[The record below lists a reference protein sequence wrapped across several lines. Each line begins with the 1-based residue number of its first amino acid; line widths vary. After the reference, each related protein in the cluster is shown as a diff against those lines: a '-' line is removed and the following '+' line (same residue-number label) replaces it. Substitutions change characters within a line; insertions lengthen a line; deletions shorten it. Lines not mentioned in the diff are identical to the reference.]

1 MDMFAGKT
9 LIRADGSE
17 HPAEEALCDV
27 KVVALYFSA
36 HWCPPYHSEEDMV
49 KYMDECHGNW
59 YAIKYEDPWREE
71 LARKYVTGIPTLIVF
86 KMDGTVISSCGREEV
101 QDQGPEVFRRVGRS
115 GVGLSRLIARSLPLF
130 CWLDL
135 QPYAFYS
142 LPNNQSINYISC
154 NANIRMLTNI
164 KYDTTQ
170 FYIRKLIDFRTA
182 FDSILALFD
191 SY

>member
-17 HPAEEALCDV
+17 HPAEEVLCDV

-36 HWCPPYHSEEDMV
+36 HWCPPCRHFTPILADAYAEAKEALPCGAEVVFVSLDNSEEDMV

-101 QDQGPEVFRRVGRS
+101 QDQGPEAFRQW
-115 GVGLSRLIARSLPLF
+115 A
-130 CWLDL
+130 DK
-135 QPYAFYS
+135 A
-142 LPNNQSINYISC
+142 
-154 NANIRMLTNI
+154 
-164 KYDTTQ
+164 
-170 FYIRKLIDFRTA
+170 
-182 FDSILALFD
+182 
-191 SY
+191 